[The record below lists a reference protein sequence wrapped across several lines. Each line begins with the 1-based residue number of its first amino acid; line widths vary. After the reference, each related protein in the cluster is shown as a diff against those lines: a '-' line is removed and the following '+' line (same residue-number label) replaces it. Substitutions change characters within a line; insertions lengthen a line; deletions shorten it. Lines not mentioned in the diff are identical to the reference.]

1 MSNFLNII
9 YPPPKNVDDY
19 IFNANNFIYVPS
31 RGPRGATGGGSTGP
45 IGIAGATGSTGMT
58 GFTGATGSLGPTGAT
73 APASPAISFYA
84 YLTTP
89 QTIISDVVVNLDATL
104 FDTNNF
110 FNATTH
116 RIQPT
121 IAGYYQFNGSVR
133 LTVPK
138 EDLLCSIR
146 KNGTLPLTG
155 SQVSGGAVAYESNV
169 SGVLYMNG
177 TTDYVE
183 LVGYHSSIFS
193 TTIVGD
199 AYNTFLSGFLIS
211 GIGPTGNTGSTGPPG
226 SATNTGATGPPG
238 VTGATGVT
246 GPIGIPGSATN
257 TGATGPTGMTGT
269 QGSQGPQGPQGPA
282 GTTNVVTGLA
292 AIGSYAFLSNPNL
305 HAAYTPGITSNGS
318 FLRYAPVNTTSP
330 GAGTTWQLMGHIA
343 TNSPSGSVWVR
354 IS

>member
-1 MSNFLNII
+1 MAS
-9 YPPPKNVDDY
+9 YCPAKNTDDT
-19 IFNANNFIYVPS
+19 IFNISNYRYNCSGGGIGGT
-31 RGPRGATGGGSTGP
+31 GPTGSTGP

-138 EDLLCSIR
+138 EDLLAMIQ
-146 KNGTLPLTG
+146 KNGVARLTG

-211 GIGPTGNTGSTGPPG
+211 GIGPTGMTGSIGHTG
-226 SATNTGATGPPG
+226 T
-238 VTGATGVT
+238 
-246 GPIGIPGSATN
+246 
-257 TGATGPTGMTGT
+257 TGATGPTGASATNVLYRYDT
-269 QGSQGPQGPQGPA
+269 TWLDDGSYNEIIPA
-282 GTTNVVTGLA
+282 GGTGKM
-292 AIGSYAFLSNPNL
+292 IV
-305 HAAYTPGITSNGS
+305 
-318 FLRYAPVNTTSP
+318 PVNIFFSSSANTLSGNPIAVFYSNTDDYQGYNMWYTSTEDP
-330 GAGTTWQLMGHIA
+330 TSLGTNIPIQNNVNMTAVSLVIP
-343 TNSPSGSVWVR
+343 TNLTVNVTSLYYLVNV
-354 IS
+354 